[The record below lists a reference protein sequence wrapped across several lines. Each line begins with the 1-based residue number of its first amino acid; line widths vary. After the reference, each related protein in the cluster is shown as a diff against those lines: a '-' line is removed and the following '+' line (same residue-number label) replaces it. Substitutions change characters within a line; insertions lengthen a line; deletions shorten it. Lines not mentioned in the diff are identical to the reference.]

1 MTQISET
8 PGQVAQSRSLRDYR
22 LLLSGF
28 VVSGAG
34 DWLYKLALPILILRL
49 TGSALQAAVVYSL
62 EFLPYLLFAPLGG
75 ALADRYNRRVLLIRS
90 DSASACIA
98 GLLAALVWFHQYQL
112 WLIYLVAF
120 ALSFLS
126 PVYQAAFLGIVPA
139 VVPRARLGWANSR
152 LQAGQ
157 SALDLAGPLIGASAV
172 AVLGV
177 NRSLSLDAFSFVLS
191 AACLALM
198 RKTSQPPPEDAHL
211 KLTAELKEAARFVR
225 ASPALLWGS
234 IVSAGCSLGLVMVEG
249 NMLAYLVHLRH
260 LPIAVSGI
268 VFAALGCG
276 ALAGSLVAPRAL
288 KRISPGWL
296 IIICAMISGIATGL
310 LSVLEPVPL
319 IAAAWIIVG
328 ASVAVFT
335 VTFFTLRHQ
344 LTPENMIGRVVII
357 TRLIGFCVIP
367 VAPVIG
373 GAIFSGT
380 GLFWPVLLVSAA
392 LQVGVGALAMLTP
405 VRAVRA
411 PDGEADAG

>member
-1 MTQISET
+1 MTQISESRDRAVHT
-8 PGQVAQSRSLRDYR
+8 PPPRDYR

-28 VVSGAG
+28 IVSGAG
-34 DWLYKLALPILILRL
+34 DWLYKLALPILILKL

-62 EFLPYLLFAPLGG
+62 EYLPYLLFAPLGG
-75 ALADRYNRRVLLIRS
+75 AMVDRYNRRLLLIRA

-98 GLLAALVWFHQYQL
+98 GLLAALVWFHQYHL

-120 ALSFLS
+120 ALSLLS

-139 VVPRARLGWANSR
+139 VVPKDRLSWANSR

-157 SALDLAGPLIGASAV
+157 SVLDLAGPLIGASAV

-177 NRSLSLDAFSFVLS
+177 NRSLTLDAFSFVLS
-191 AACLALM
+191 AVCLALM
-198 RKTSQPPPEDAHL
+198 RKTARPEPEDTKSGMAS
-211 KLTAELKEAARFVR
+211 ELKEAVRFVKG
-225 ASPALLWGS
+225 SPALLWGS

-276 ALAGSLVAPRAL
+276 ALAGSLVAPRIL
-288 KRISPGWL
+288 KRIPPGWL
-296 IIICAMISGIATGL
+296 IIMCVMTSGTATAL

-319 IAAAWIIVG
+319 IAVAWIIVG

-367 VAPVIG
+367 LAPIIG

-380 GLFWPVLLVSAA
+380 GLFWPVLLVAA
-392 LQVGVGALAMLTP
+392 AIQIGVGALAMLTP

-411 PDGEADAG
+411 PDIAPAES